1 MVNEMVKKSFKD
13 NPALQFITTQ
23 PEEAEEGIKE
33 VKPEPK
39 QSATTEK
46 PPEGYKLD
54 PRYVETK
61 SRRLQLLMQPS
72 LHAKIKTMAK
82 DQGVSVNEFIHS
94 VLEEYTK
101 GE

>member
-23 PEEAEEGIKE
+23 PEETEEEIKE
-33 VKPEPK
+33 VKPAPIPV
-39 QSATTEK
+39 TTEK

-54 PRYVETK
+54 PRYIETK

-82 DQGVSVNEFIHS
+82 DRGVSVNEFIHGI
-94 VLEEYTK
+94 LEEYTK